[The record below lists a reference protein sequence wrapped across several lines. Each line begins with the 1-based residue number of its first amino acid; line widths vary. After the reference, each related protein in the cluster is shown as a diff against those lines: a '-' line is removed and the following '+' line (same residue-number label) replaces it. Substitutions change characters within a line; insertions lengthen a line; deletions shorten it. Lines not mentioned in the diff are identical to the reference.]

1 MWKEKH
7 CKKHFLI
14 FTTILKILKRFE
26 LKKRK
31 IKISWP
37 TFRGKAK
44 SLLDIFLDNFKT
56 ITKTDIV
63 FFWYFQI
70 FRSEQE
76 KFHFLCLLL
85 IITNYFLFYF
95 KVFVYL
101 SDWFKFDYYVK
112 LIHKYIYWLFL
123 SDSVLTLTVT
133 FSKHWA
139 VKIIKLPSSAYLPGL

>member
-44 SLLDIFLDNFKT
+44 SLLDIFLDNF
-56 ITKTDIV
+56 
-63 FFWYFQI
+63 
-70 FRSEQE
+70 
-76 KFHFLCLLL
+76 
-85 IITNYFLFYF
+85 
-95 KVFVYL
+95 
-101 SDWFKFDYYVK
+101 
-112 LIHKYIYWLFL
+112 
-123 SDSVLTLTVT
+123 
-133 FSKHWA
+133 
-139 VKIIKLPSSAYLPGL
+139 